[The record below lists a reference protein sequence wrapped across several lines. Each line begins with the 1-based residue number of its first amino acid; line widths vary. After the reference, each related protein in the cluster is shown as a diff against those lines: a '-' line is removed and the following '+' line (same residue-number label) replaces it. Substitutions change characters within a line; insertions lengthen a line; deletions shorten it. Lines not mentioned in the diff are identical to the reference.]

1 MGFVGRVVP
10 IKDVISFIQACNL
23 AWPTSRWTCAS
34 SARPART
41 RLTSRRCLTLVET
54 LGLTS
59 SVVFTG
65 PQPAHLIYSDLDVV
79 VLTSF
84 SEGQPLVILEAY
96 AAGLPV
102 IATDVGACREMI
114 EGRSAPDRLLGG
126 SGVVTRV
133 GTASETAAALVRLA
147 RDPPLRRRLGTGGSQ
162 ARPRLLSSPGHDRQL
177 PRPLPGHGVAIAGI
191 GWKLQRLIDRGSLTG
206 ALGAYLTGVV
216 VTSAPWLLTTAVL
229 LGLRLFARSA
239 GTSEFLVVE
248 QTVTIV
254 YALTV
259 VLSAPMDVV
268 LSRHASDRLY
278 DRRLEAIAAPL
289 GRGLAITVVGFAVVG
304 AAVMALLRVPLAFV
318 VPGTVLTVVV
328 GAQWLMLSVGSGL
341 SSPNVV
347 LGAFGLGA
355 PVSVV
360 AALALGRG
368 LGLGAVGYLYGF
380 GIGQLCTLVL
390 LLVGVMRVL
399 PANSDER
406 ERLWPAFVEY
416 KLLAAASFAYHL
428 SIWADKPI
436 LWLLAGRQLAA
447 LYTASAALSWFSV
460 IPAFAWIY
468 VQIETVFYQRYRA
481 FYSSLEGG
489 GTLPLLRQRAQIVR
503 AEALRILRGAALV
516 QGGGHPGRADG
527 GSPRP
532 ARGRPATGRGTDVPP
547 CADWRGDAARHPAH
561 AFAALLLRPASQ
573 RADRRRRIARRRGD
587 VHRGLLAG
595 GPPAWPRLRP
605 RLDGGLLAGHQPRP
619 SSHEDPARRY
629 LSVPAIRRDVMSSWH
644 GA

>member
-1 MGFVGRVVP
+1 
-10 IKDVISFIQACNL
+10 
-23 AWPTSRWTCAS
+23 
-34 SARPART
+34 
-41 RLTSRRCLTLVET
+41 
-54 LGLTS
+54 
-59 SVVFTG
+59 
-65 PQPAHLIYSDLDVV
+65 
-79 VLTSF
+79 
-84 SEGQPLVILEAY
+84 
-96 AAGLPV
+96 
-102 IATDVGACREMI
+102 
-114 EGRSAPDRLLGG
+114 
-126 SGVVTRV
+126 
-133 GTASETAAALVRLA
+133 
-147 RDPPLRRRLGTGGSQ
+147 
-162 ARPRLLSSPGHDRQL
+162 
-177 PRPLPGHGVAIAGI
+177 
-191 GWKLQRLIDRGSLTG
+191 
-206 ALGAYLTGVV
+206 
-216 VTSAPWLLTTAVL
+216 LLTTAVL
-229 LGLRLFARSA
+229 LGLRLLARSS

-259 VLSAPMDVV
+259 VLSAPIDVV

-289 GRGLAITVVGFAVVG
+289 GRGLALTVVVFAAVG
-304 AAVMALLRVPLAFV
+304 AAVMALLRVPLAFA

-360 AALALGRG
+360 AAVALGRG

-380 GIGQLCTLVL
+380 GIGQICTLVL
-390 LLVGVMRVL
+390 LLRGVMRVL
-399 PANSDER
+399 PVDSDER

-436 LWLLAGRQLAA
+436 LWLLSGRPLAA

-489 GTLPLLRQRAQIVR
+489 GTLPLLRVRAQSVR

-516 QGGGHPGRADG
+516 QGGVTAVALMAGPLVLRAAG
-527 GSPRP
+527 L
-532 ARGRPATGRGTDVPP
+532 PP
-547 CADWRGDAARHPAH
+547 
-561 AFAALLLRPASQ
+561 AALPMYRLALIGAAMQLGTLLTLLLLYYFDLRRNALTVAVVLLVGEVTFTVACWRAGLPPGLGYVLAATASCFLGISLV
-573 RADRRRRIARRRGD
+573 RRRMRT
-587 VHRGLLAG
+587 LLV
-595 GPPAWPRLRP
+595 
-605 RLDGGLLAGHQPRP
+605 DTFQSQPF
-619 SSHEDPARRY
+619 
-629 LSVPAIRRDVMSSWH
+629 
-644 GA
+644 GAM

>member
-1 MGFVGRVVP
+1 M
-10 IKDVISFIQACNL
+10 
-23 AWPTSRWTCAS
+23 
-34 SARPART
+34 
-41 RLTSRRCLTLVET
+41 
-54 LGLTS
+54 
-59 SVVFTG
+59 
-65 PQPAHLIYSDLDVV
+65 
-79 VLTSF
+79 
-84 SEGQPLVILEAY
+84 
-96 AAGLPV
+96 
-102 IATDVGACREMI
+102 
-114 EGRSAPDRLLGG
+114 
-126 SGVVTRV
+126 
-133 GTASETAAALVRLA
+133 
-147 RDPPLRRRLGTGGSQ
+147 
-162 ARPRLLSSPGHDRQL
+162 
-177 PRPLPGHGVAIAGI
+177 
-191 GWKLQRLIDRGSLTG
+191 
-206 ALGAYLTGVV
+206 V

-229 LGLRLFARSA
+229 LGLRLFARSS

-278 DRRLEAIAAPL
+278 DRRLDAIAAPL
-289 GRGLAITVVGFAVVG
+289 GRGLAITVVGFAAVG
-304 AAVMALLRVPLAFV
+304 AAVMALLRVPLAFA

-341 SSPNVV
+341 CSPNVV
-347 LGAFGLGA
+347 LGAFSVGA

-399 PANSDER
+399 PADSDER
-406 ERLWPAFVEY
+406 ERLWPALVEY

-516 QGGGHPGRADG
+516 QGAVTLVALMAGPLVLRVAGL
-527 GSPRP
+527 
-532 ARGRPATGRGTDVPP
+532 PP
-547 CADWRGDAARHPAH
+547 DAAPMYRLALVG
-561 AFAALLLRPASQ
+561 AAMQLGTLLTLLLLYYFDLRRNALTVAVVLLVGEVTFTVVCW
-573 RADRRRRIARRRGD
+573 RAGLPPGLGYVLGSTVACLLGINLVRRRMKT
-587 VHRGLLAG
+587 LLV
-595 GPPAWPRLRP
+595 
-605 RLDGGLLAGHQPRP
+605 DTFQSQPF
-619 SSHEDPARRY
+619 
-629 LSVPAIRRDVMSSWH
+629 
-644 GA
+644 GAM